1 MIFWYSQIEI
11 NSLIY
16 VWISCIEKQW
26 EINVSITNK
35 EQDLHMQKKKCAQS
49 YSSIKLTNMKCLP
62 SAHQVAY
69 DYHLDSGRREQFNSQ

>member
-35 EQDLHMQKKKCAQS
+35 EQDLHMQKK
-49 YSSIKLTNMKCLP
+49 NVP
-62 SAHQVAY
+62 SHTV
-69 DYHLDSGRREQFNSQ
+69 L

>member
-35 EQDLHMQKKKCAQS
+35 EQDLHMQKKKKMCPV
-49 YSSIKLTNMKCLP
+49 I
-62 SAHQVAY
+62 
-69 DYHLDSGRREQFNSQ
+69 QFYKIN